1 MSSSNARVAAAGR
14 AGRRSSEWAEG
25 LVTCLH
31 ESDVRGLRVALAT
44 PAEAL
49 APAAAGL
56 FPEFDQLEAFA
67 GNQLGQSFPE
77 TLRRCEPPPV
87 RLRHFATG
95 CWMQRA
101 AGCSL
106 GGRDRA

>member
-1 MSSSNARVAAAGR
+1 M
-14 AGRRSSEWAEG
+14 
-25 LVTCLH
+25 TCLH
-31 ESDVRGLRVALAT
+31 ESDVRGLRAALAL

-77 TLRRCEPPPV
+77 TLRRCAPP
-87 RLRHFATG
+87 LRPRPGAPG
-95 CWMQRA
+95 RWMQRA

-106 GGRDRA
+106 GGVERVLPRQSIGVPYLSTTLPIV

>member
-1 MSSSNARVAAAGR
+1 M
-14 AGRRSSEWAEG
+14 
-25 LVTCLH
+25 TCLH
-31 ESDVRGLRVALAT
+31 ESDVRGLRAALAT

-87 RLRHFATG
+87 RLRHFASG